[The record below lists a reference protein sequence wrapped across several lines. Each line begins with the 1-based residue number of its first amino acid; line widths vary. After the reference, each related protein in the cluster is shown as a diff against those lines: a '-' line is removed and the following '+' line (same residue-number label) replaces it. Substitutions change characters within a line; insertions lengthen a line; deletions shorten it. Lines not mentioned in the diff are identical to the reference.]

1 MPTIKTLLCLETVQK
16 MASVSFR
23 DLCLLGAAAGLC
35 GITDLTVT
43 VVIIMFE
50 LTGALRYI
58 IPTMIV
64 VAITKSINDKW
75 GKGGIADQMI
85 KFNGLPLIDSKE
97 VFTFGTTVESAMSTV
112 IVSLSTDLNDSI
124 TLKQLRTTLQKTRY
138 RGFPIIKSSKDQK

>member
-23 DLCLLGAAAGLC
+23 GLMPLGAAAGLC

-97 VFTFGTTVESAMSTV
+97 VFTLA
-112 IVSLSTDLNDSI
+112 LL
-124 TLKQLRTTLQKTRY
+124 LRAQCLLLLYHSR
-138 RGFPIIKSSKDQK
+138 PI